1 MPLTDQED
9 FLRYYHGELTY
20 LRRMGA
26 AFAERYPKLAGR
38 LELSPN
44 DCADPQIER
53 MLESFAFLTARI
65 QRRLDGEFPE
75 ITSALLGVLYP
86 HLVNPIPSMS
96 IAHFAA
102 DSKQGKLS
110 TGYEIPRHTK
120 LFSQTDEG
128 LNCRFRTCYPITL
141 WPLEVASAGFESKAQ
156 FDFLDHATDVATVL
170 RLRITAPGAKLAE
183 LPIKQLRFYL
193 NGSSILVS
201 TLYEMLF
208 CNVRGVAVLG
218 DDGHVLLPADSIRPV
233 GFGLDEEVIPY
244 PPHSHPA
251 YRLVQ
256 EYFALPQ
263 KFFFFDLANL
273 DHRPDTKELN
283 ILFLMDKIPQRGLGM
298 NKNSFMLG
306 CTPIINLFQK
316 TTEPIRL
323 DHRAHEY
330 RLVPDIRRER
340 TTEIHSIRSVSASS
354 NPAEETAVFQPFYSF
369 QHQINGKEPRAFW
382 HSRRLPTGREDFP
395 GTDLFLSFLDL
406 DFKPELPQ
414 MQTVFAH
421 TLCTNR
427 ELALELPAG
436 AALQIEEAAPVG
448 HIQALMKPTPPAYPP
463 LQGTTLWALI
473 SNLSLNYLS
482 LASGRESLEPLR
494 EILRLYSFS
503 DRPSTFQQVNGITEM
518 ECRRVVRRVGN
529 DAWRGF
535 CQGTEVTL
543 TFDENA
549 YVGSGAFLLASVLQK
564 FFSLYASVNS
574 FSQLV
579 IKSVQREGEWKRWLP
594 LAGEQAVL

>member
-1 MPLTDQED
+1 MLTDQED

-26 AFAERYPKLAGR
+26 NFAERYPKLAGR

-53 MLESFAFLTARI
+53 LLESFAFLTARI

-86 HLVNPIPSMS
+86 HLVNPIPAMS
-96 IAHFAA
+96 IAHFSA
-102 DSKQGKLS
+102 DSKQGKLT
-110 TGYEIPRHTK
+110 TGFEIARHTK
-120 LFSQTDEG
+120 LFAQTDEG
-128 LNCRFRTCYPITL
+128 LNCRFRTCYPVTL
-141 WPLEVASAGFESKAQ
+141 WPLEVVSAGFESKAQ

-170 RLRITAPGAKLAE
+170 RLRISAPSAKLAE

-193 NGSSILVS
+193 HGSSILVS

-208 CNVRGVAVLG
+208 GNVRGVAVLG
-218 DDGHVLLPADSIRPV
+218 ENGPVFLPNDSIRPV
-233 GFGLDEEVIPY
+233 GFGLDEDVIPY
-244 PPHSHPA
+244 PRHSHPG

-273 DHRPDTKELN
+273 ERHQGTQELD
-283 ILFLMDKIPQRGLGM
+283 ILFLMDRTPQRGLWVDR
-298 NKNSFMLG
+298 NTFMLG

-323 DHRAHEY
+323 DHREHEY
-330 RLVPDIRRER
+330 RLVADIRRER

-354 NPAEETAVFQPFYSF
+354 NPAEETAVLQPFYSF
-369 QHQINGKEPRAFW
+369 HHEGSGKEPRVFW
-382 HSRRLPTGREDFP
+382 HSRRLPTGRDDLP

-406 DFKPELPQ
+406 DFRPDLPPT
-414 MQTVFAH
+414 QTVFAH

-436 AALQIEEAAPVG
+436 AALQIEEAAPVAR
-448 HIQALMKPTPPAYPP
+448 IQALLKPTPPAYPP
-463 LQGTTLWALI
+463 MQGTTLWALI
-473 SNLSLNYLS
+473 SNLSLNHLS
-482 LASGRESLEPLR
+482 LSGGKESLEPLR

-503 DRPSTFQQVNGITEM
+503 DRPSTFQQVNGIVEM
-518 ECRRVVRRVGN
+518 ECRRVVRRVGG

-543 TFDENA
+543 TFDENS
-549 YVGSGAFLLASVLQK
+549 YMGSGAFLLASVLQR

-579 IKSVQREGEWKRWLP
+579 IKSMQREGEWKRWP
-594 LAGEQAVL
+594 PMAGEQAVL

>member
-1 MPLTDQED
+1 VPLTDQED
-9 FLRYYHGELTY
+9 FLRYYHGELNY

-53 MLESFAFLTARI
+53 LLESFAFLTARI

-96 IAHFAA
+96 IAHFAT
-102 DSKQGKLS
+102 DGKQGKLS
-110 TGYEIPRHTK
+110 TGFEIPRHTK

-128 LNCRFRTCYPITL
+128 LNCRFRTCYPVTL
-141 WPLEVASAGFESKAQ
+141 WPLEVVSAGFESKAQ

-170 RLRITAPGAKLAE
+170 RLRIAAPDTKLPE
-183 LPIKQLRFYL
+183 LAIPQLRFYL
-193 NGSSILVS
+193 HGSSILVS

-208 CNVRGVAVLG
+208 CNVRGVVVLG
-218 DDGHVLLPADSIRPV
+218 EQGPVVLPQGSIRSV
-233 GFGLDEEVIPY
+233 GFGPDEEVIPY

-273 DHRPDTKELN
+273 DRHSSTNELN
-283 ILFLMDKIPQRGLGM
+283 ILFLMDKIPQRGLVIDR
-298 NKNSFMLG
+298 STFMLG
-306 CTPIINLFQK
+306 CTPIINLFSK

-323 DHRAHEY
+323 DHRTHEY

-354 NPAEETAVFQPFYSF
+354 NPAEKTAVFQPFYSF

-382 HSRRLPTGREDFP
+382 LSRRLPTGREDLP

-406 DFKPELPQ
+406 DFKPELPPN
-414 MQTVFAH
+414 QTVFAH

-427 ELALELPAG
+427 ELSLELPAG
-436 AALQIEEAAPVG
+436 AALQMEEAAPVG
-448 HIQALMKPTPPAYPP
+448 RIQALLKPTPPAYPP

-482 LASGRESLEPLR
+482 LAGGKESLEPLR

-503 DRPSTFQQVNGITEM
+503 DRPSTFQQVNGIVAM
-518 ECRRVVRRVGN
+518 ECRRVVRRVGQ

-549 YVGSGAFLLASVLQK
+549 YVGSGAFLLASVLER
-564 FFSLYASVNS
+564 FFALYASVNS

-579 IKSVQREGEWKRWLP
+579 IRSSQREGEWKRWAP
-594 LAGEQAVL
+594 AAGEQPVL

>member
-1 MPLTDQED
+1 MLTDQED

-26 AFAERYPKLAGR
+26 IFAERYPKLAGR

-53 MLESFAFLTARI
+53 LLESFAYLTARI

-102 DSKQGKLS
+102 DNTQGKKLS
-110 TGYEIPRHTK
+110 GFEIPRHTK
-120 LFSQTDEG
+120 LFAQTYEG
-128 LNCRFRTCYPITL
+128 LNCRFRTCYPVTL
-141 WPLEVASAGFESKAQ
+141 WPLEVVSAGFESKDQ
-156 FDFLDHATDVATVL
+156 FEFLDHATDVATVL
-170 RLRITAPGAKLAE
+170 RLRLTAPGFKLAE
-183 LPIKQLRFYL
+183 LPFKQLRFHL
-193 NGSSILVS
+193 NGSSTLVS
-201 TLYEMLF
+201 ALYEMLF
-208 CNVRGVAVLG
+208 CNVRRVALLG
-218 DDGHVLLPADSIRPV
+218 EGAPVILPNDSIRPV
-233 GFGLDEEVIPY
+233 GFGLDEDVIPY
-244 PPHSHPA
+244 PLHSHPG

-263 KFFFFDLANL
+263 KFFFFDLAELARHKCVQEL
-273 DHRPDTKELN
+273 D
-283 ILFLMDKIPQRGLGM
+283 ILFLMDRTPQRGLWVD
-298 NKNSFMLG
+298 KNTFMLG
-306 CTPIINLFQK
+306 CTPIINLFSK

-323 DHRAHEY
+323 DHRDHEY

-340 TTEIHSIRSVSASS
+340 TTEIHSIKSVSASS
-354 NPAEETAVFQPFYSF
+354 NPADETTAIQPFYSF
-369 QHQINGKEPRAFW
+369 QHQATGNEPRVFW
-382 HSRRLPTGREDFP
+382 HSRRLPTGREDMP

-406 DFKPELPQ
+406 DFKPDLPPR
-414 MQTVFAH
+414 QTVFAH

-427 ELALELPAG
+427 ELALEVPAG
-436 AALQIEEAAPVG
+436 ANLQMEEAAPVAS
-448 HIQALMKPTPPAYPP
+448 IQALMKPTPPAYPP

-473 SNLSLNYLS
+473 SNLSLNHLS
-482 LASGRESLEPLR
+482 LSGGKESLEPLR

-503 DRPSTFQQVNGITEM
+503 DRPSTFQQVNGIVEM
-518 ECRRVVRRVGN
+518 ECRRVVRRVGS

-535 CQGTEVTL
+535 CQGAEVTL
-543 TFDENA
+543 TFDESA
-549 YVGSGAFLLASVLQK
+549 YMGSGAFLLASVLQR
-564 FFSLYASVNS
+564 FFALYASVNS

-579 IKSVQREGEWKRWLP
+579 IKSLQREGEWKRWP
-594 LAGEQAVL
+594 PMAGEQAVL